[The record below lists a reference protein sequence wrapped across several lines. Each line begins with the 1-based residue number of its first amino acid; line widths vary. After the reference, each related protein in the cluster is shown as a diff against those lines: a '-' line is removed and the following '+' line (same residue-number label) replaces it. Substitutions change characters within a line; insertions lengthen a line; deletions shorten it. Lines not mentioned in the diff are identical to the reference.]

1 MRKFIKSLRN
11 FWTFR
16 KVIWNFRWWDYTFT
30 LDMMK
35 VCLKEMSDNLETKG
49 LEIDEPRLKKVAKMR
64 RAIEIINNMK
74 GIDHIETAEKE
85 LGELFIEPFEFKP
98 SESHPDSFELVDN
111 KTSEQKEHNKKVY
124 DRAREIEE
132 QEWAELWYIF
142 KGQNNS
148 EYDCEKQDWN
158 DWFDGTGMRG
168 CWD

>member
-1 MRKFIKSLRN
+1 MKKFIKSLKN

-49 LEIDEPRLKKVAKMR
+49 LEVDEPRLKKVAKMR

-74 GIDHIETAEKE
+74 GVHYIEVAEKE

-98 SESHPDSFELVDN
+98 SESHPKSFELVDN
-111 KTSEQKEHNKKVY
+111 KTLEQKEHNKKVY
-124 DRAREIEE
+124 DRASEIEE
-132 QEWAELWYIF
+132 KEWEELWVIF
-142 KGQNNS
+142 KGQDNS
-148 EYDCEKQDWN
+148 KYDCEKQEWN
-158 DWFDGTGMRG
+158 EWFDGTGARG
-168 CWD
+168 WWD